1 MDVEFLA
8 NAFSVSIEIIMWF
21 LSSFIFFNVVHH
33 NWFVYIES
41 SLWPWDDSNLVR
53 CMIFFMCY
61 WTEFANILLRHFAS
75 IFIKD
80 IGYNTLAHMVKKSA
94 CNARDPSSIPRL
106 GRSSGEGNGYP
117 LFLPGEFRRQK
128 SLVGYIQ
135 SMESQRVGQDWATN
149 TFTFILNIFFQN
161 IWFLLQK

>member
-8 NAFSVSIEIIMWF
+8 NGFSVSIEIIMWF

-33 NWFVYIES
+33 NNWFVYIEP
-41 SLWPWDDSNLVR
+41 SLWPWDDSSLVR

-80 IGYNTLAHMVKKSA
+80 IGYNTLARMVKNLPAMRETQVRSLGWEDPLEKGMATHSSCLENSMDREAWQAAIHGVTKSQTRLSDFHF
-94 CNARDPSSIPRL
+94 NIRDLRTSKFGIYAGSW
-106 GRSSGEGNGYP
+106 N
-117 LFLPGEFRRQK
+117 
-128 SLVGYIQ
+128 
-135 SMESQRVGQDWATN
+135 
-149 TFTFILNIFFQN
+149 
-161 IWFLLQK
+161 